1 MMIKVA
7 CLRFAVLGP
16 LTVVA
21 GDGSPISLRGNRL
34 PALLSELLFHANTA
48 VSFGRL
54 VEVLWGAARPKSYVS
69 NLHTYVSRLR
79 ERLDGIPIELVAGG
93 YRITVDPDDLDL
105 LVFRAES
112 EAGREAAT
120 AGDFGLAAA
129 HFRRALDQ
137 WRSGDFA
144 QPHLELEA
152 VRLEAERIMV
162 VEEWVDAELAAGRET
177 VVIGELSAF
186 VREYPLRERF
196 AAQLMVAL
204 ARAGRR
210 AEALGVY
217 QRTRTELIEQLG
229 IEPGPHLRRIQSA
242 VLAGG

>member
-1 MMIKVA
+1 MIKVA
-7 CLRFAVLGP
+7 CLRFGVLGP
-16 LTVVA
+16 LTVA
-21 GDGSPISLRGNRL
+21 TGDGAPVSLRGSRL
-34 PALLSELLFHANTA
+34 PALLSELLFHANSA

-54 VEVLWGAARPKSYVS
+54 VEVLWGTERPKSYVS

-79 ERLDGIPIELVAGG
+79 ERLDGVPIELVAGG
-93 YRITVDPDDLDL
+93 YRITVDADDLDL
-105 LVFRAES
+105 LVFRTEAD
-112 EAGREAAT
+112 AGREAAR
-120 AGDFGLAAA
+120 AGDFHLAAA

-137 WRSGDFA
+137 WRSSDFD

-152 VRLEAERIMV
+152 VRLEAERIML

-177 VVIGELSAF
+177 VVIGELTAF

-204 ARAGRR
+204 TRAGRR

-217 QRTRTELIEQLG
+217 RRTRAELIDHLG
-229 IEPGPHLRRIQSA
+229 IEPGPHLRRIQA
-242 VLAGG
+242 EVLAGH

>member
-1 MMIKVA
+1 MFKVA
-7 CLRFAVLGP
+7 CLRFGVLGP
-16 LTVVA
+16 LTVVNR
-21 GDGSPISLRGNRL
+21 DGAPVALRGSRL
-34 PALLSELLFHANTA
+34 PALLTELLFNANKA

-54 VEVLWGAARPKSYVS
+54 VEVLWGDEPPKSYVS

-79 ERLDGIPIELVAGG
+79 ERLDGVPIDLVAGG
-93 YRITVDPDDLDL
+93 YRISLDTADLDL
-105 LVFRAES
+105 LVFRAET
-112 EAGREAAT
+112 EAGRAAAAPT
-120 AGDFGLAAA
+120 LAAA

-137 WRSGDFA
+137 WRGTDFA

-162 VEEWVDAELAAGRET
+162 VEEWVDAELAAGRAT
-177 VVIGELSAF
+177 AVIGELTTY

-210 AEALGVY
+210 AEALTVY
-217 QRTRTELIEQLG
+217 HQTRTELIDQLG
-229 IEPGPHLRRIQSA
+229 IEPGPLLRRIQSE
-242 VLAGG
+242 VLAT